1 MRLESNANINRM
13 IGVGVFNAVFC
24 PKDEKITTPMAMG
37 I

>member
-1 MRLESNANINRM
+1 MILDNNANINRM

-24 PKDEKITTPMAMG
+24 PKDEKTTTPTAMG